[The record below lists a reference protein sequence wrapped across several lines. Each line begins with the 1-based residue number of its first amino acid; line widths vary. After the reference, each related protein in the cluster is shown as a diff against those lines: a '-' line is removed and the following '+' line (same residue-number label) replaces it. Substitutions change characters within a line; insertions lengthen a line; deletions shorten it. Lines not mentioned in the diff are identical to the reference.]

1 MNWKRVIAL
10 GLLGLTFGMGQSYAI
25 DVNIPGADASI
36 SADKY
41 QNYRVDTADTKI
53 LESKIIKKVTE
64 DNQNKPGYDI
74 SNLPRDIHN
83 TTELNHAIKTNCR
96 SVKVIVRK

>member
-36 SADKY
+36 PADEY
-41 QNYRVDTADTKI
+41 QNYRVDTARYKQYWNPR
-53 LESKIIKKVTE
+53 IIKK
-64 DNQNKPGYDI
+64 GY
-74 SNLPRDIHN
+74 R
-83 TTELNHAIKTNCR
+83 R
-96 SVKVIVRK
+96 

>member
-36 SADKY
+36 PADEYSKLSKKY
-41 QNYRVDTADTKI
+41 LTI
-53 LESKIIKKVTE
+53 
-64 DNQNKPGYDI
+64 
-74 SNLPRDIHN
+74 
-83 TTELNHAIKTNCR
+83 
-96 SVKVIVRK
+96 

>member
-41 QNYRVDTADTKI
+41 QNYRVDTD
-53 LESKIIKKVTE
+53 
-64 DNQNKPGYDI
+64 
-74 SNLPRDIHN
+74 R
-83 TTELNHAIKTNCR
+83 
-96 SVKVIVRK
+96 

>member
-36 SADKY
+36 PADEY
-41 QNYRVDTADTKI
+41 QSYRVETADVKKWN
-53 LESKIIKKVTE
+53 LKLLKKLRKIIKIDQVMICLSY
-64 DNQNKPGYDI
+64 QRMFI
-74 SNLPRDIHN
+74 IQ
-83 TTELNHAIKTNCR
+83 
-96 SVKVIVRK
+96 

>member
-36 SADKY
+36 PADEY
-41 QNYRVDTADTKI
+41 QNYRKI
-53 LESKIIKKVTE
+53 PHNLDKWIK
-64 DNQNKPGYDI
+64 
-74 SNLPRDIHN
+74 
-83 TTELNHAIKTNCR
+83 EL
-96 SVKVIVRK
+96 

>member
-41 QNYRVDTADTKI
+41 QNYRVDTADTKNI
-53 LESKIIKKVTE
+53 GI
-64 DNQNKPGYDI
+64 QNY
-74 SNLPRDIHN
+74 
-83 TTELNHAIKTNCR
+83 
-96 SVKVIVRK
+96 

>member
-41 QNYRVDTADTKI
+41 QNYRVDTADNKI
-53 LESKIIKKVTE
+53 LESKLLKKLQKIIKINLVMIYLIYQGIFIIQ
-64 DNQNKPGYDI
+64 QN
-74 SNLPRDIHN
+74 
-83 TTELNHAIKTNCR
+83 
-96 SVKVIVRK
+96 